1 MLEFHYFDRAGG
13 DTFAAFYAVGMEI
26 AVFIATTVIRSE
38 LHGAYPGATFAFH
51 LARVIDMYVDE
62 SVWQMGVFRR
72 HP

>member
-38 LHGAYPGATFAFH
+38 LHGAYPGATFTFH

-62 SVWQMGVFRR
+62 SVWQRGVFRR